1 MWWVNWVKLV
11 AVLNGALDKMERD
24 MPESSR
30 SRILTAAALACGFAV
45 AQPPNAGGAEW
56 VRATDDGSGSAV
68 SFEAV
73 SDAGAFPLAS
83 ELALHERFDLPEGAA
98 PTWRMISQTESAQ
111 DQAGDG
117 GVKTGNKP
125 STFNYRINP
134 YVRYNKLENGAEIM
148 DYSVFLMMPV
158 KWFGLFEGAFVYE
171 GPVVRDQ
178 DLTDIGGGKDTGYAD
193 PVIRAPMIF
202 KPFQTGKFNWIP
214 VFIQEFTLPWGSG
227 ELGGDTL
234 VMSPGGG
241 FVISSNPRWFLAAIQ
256 FYDFDISKSSGAEDV
271 NRIRMRY
278 FLQYMASPKHRI
290 YVMPEFQASFDFE
303 TDENNFWIAPELG
316 KVIRP
321 VQGSSAGIVVYAK
334 PGFGIGNK
342 SNSFER
348 EWSMEVGVRWMWDEL
363 PFGG

>member
-1 MWWVNWVKLV
+1 MTEAPKI
-11 AVLNGALDKMERD
+11 
-24 MPESSR
+24 
-30 SRILTAAALACGFAV
+30 RILTAAALACGIAV
-45 AQPPNAGGAEW
+45 AQPLSAGSAEW
-56 VRATDDGSGSAV
+56 VSAADETSGSAV
-68 SFEAV
+68 SFGAV
-73 SDAGAFPLAS
+73 SDSGTFPIASGVVLPERAG
-83 ELALHERFDLPEGAA
+83 LPEGTA
-98 PTWRMISQTESAQ
+98 PTWQVISQTVPEDAEQ
-111 DQAGDG
+111 GGDG

-158 KWFGLFEGAFVYE
+158 KWFGLLEGAFVYE

-214 VFIQEFTLPWGSG
+214 VFIQEFTLPFGKE
-227 ELGGDTL
+227 ELTGDTL

-303 TDENNFWIAPELG
+303 TDENSFWIAPEFG

-321 VQGSSAGIVVYAK
+321 IQGSSAGFVVYAK

-348 EWSMEVGVRWMWDEL
+348 EWSMEVGVRWMWDEFPL
-363 PFGG
+363 GG